1 MRGALSPEKGQ
12 NMIGTLARKRTN
24 VAALAVLVA
33 LVVAMFAVLPNVSA
47 VDNTN
52 DRTAIGFGACVLDT
66 GEGQT
71 NYMLVG
77 DSCTITTADT
87 DVVNTSD
94 STIVAGGTAES
105 GTFTLTALAV
115 GSVTITDTGEAT
127 GLSAVA
133 DETIN
138 IEVLAAPTVTITFDD
153 SDATVKAGANV
164 VATVTTR
171 GFSGNHAVTISVPST
186 GLVITGV
193 GTSASPGGGT
203 FAALVTGVTSTQIV
217 VSESTRDGTSGLLTA
232 AAGWPASAGTPE
244 SLDGLSATVT
254 IRTTGAP
261 EGEYPVSA
269 SVESVDVDADTAG
282 EGNTPPT
289 DILIQKASTTAKLT
303 VGEAGAGLSS
313 ATLSLGMR
321 TATAEETGT
330 DKAGGDGIK
339 LDIESFNSLGAK
351 ANGRDINTIIVSA
364 IGSNNIA
371 IGGLSSAQGAL
382 TVTEASA
389 STDTVKQKHTV
400 VVSKST
406 PGTVDVTATVI
417 GASGVA
423 TTETI
428 TLTFSGNPETHAVAA
443 PADALAQEN
452 DVFQPAV
459 KAVAANADATPPVVG
474 VEAKDAVEG
483 GLKFEVTGSDEAG
496 NQSALTT
503 AQITARV
510 LDADDKNVSSK
521 FSITEDIKENT
532 NGVVVIRVGTGSEK
546 LDAGTYTLETKLTG
560 KDTQET
566 EFAVS
571 GGAADVA
578 LAVSVNPDPL
588 ELGSLIDVTATV
600 TDANGTAVADGTL
613 VDFATGGS
621 LTLDEVGSIVN
632 VKTDDGVAKARF
644 IVSKGDGLA
653 TIIADAGT
661 ATGVTTVSLAAAG
674 AMADEEASVACL
686 SNLNGFA
693 TWSCGVESSA
703 SEIFGLVSG
712 RGATAIHLWNGSAW
726 VRYSVVDGTMVPGS
740 SDFMVAENDILYIS
754 N

>member
-1 MRGALSPEKGQ
+1 
-12 NMIGTLARKRTN
+12 MIGTLARKRTN
-24 VAALAVLVA
+24 LRLSHLTALAVLVA
-33 LVVAMFAVLPNVSA
+33 LVGAMFVALPHVSA
-47 VDNTN
+47 VPGTN
-52 DRTAIGFGACVLDT
+52 DRDPVAFGACVLDNGK
-66 GEGQT
+66 GET
-71 NYMLVG
+71 NYLLVG
-77 DSCTITTADT
+77 DSCTITTEVDH
-87 DVVNTSD
+87 VVTTSD
-94 STIVAGGTAES
+94 STIVAGGTAS
-105 GTFTLTALAV
+105 DTTFTLTASAV
-115 GSVTITDTGEAT
+115 GSVTITDTN
-127 GLSAVA
+127 A
-133 DETIN
+133 DADTADPLPSDDQKIK
-138 IEVLAAPTVTITFDD
+138 IEVLAAPTVSIEFDD
-153 SDATVKAGANV
+153 TDATVKAGTDV
-164 VATVTTR
+164 VATITTR
-171 GFSGNHAVTISVPST
+171 GFSVNHAVTVSVPST
-186 GLVITGV
+186 GLLFTEVSDNTVDTDIYD
-193 GTSASPGGGT
+193 GGFT
-203 FAALVTGVTSTQIV
+203 AIPVGVTSALLVTSLTDDWAV
-217 VSESTRDGTSGLLTA
+217 PGSDPDFAVDGLTA
-232 AAGWPASAGTPE
+232 
-244 SLDGLSATVT
+244 TVK

-261 EGEYPVSA
+261 DGEYEIDA
-269 SVESVDVDADTAG
+269 SVESVDADSDATDEQFAPVTDTV
-282 EGNTPPT
+282 
-289 DILIQKASTTAKLT
+289 IQKASTSATLT
-303 VGEAGAGLSS
+303 VGEAGAGLAS

-351 ANGRDINTIIVSA
+351 ANSRDVNTIIVSA

-371 IGGLSSAQGAL
+371 IGSSASAQGAL

-389 STDTVKQKHTV
+389 TTDTVKQKHTV

-406 PGTVDVTATVI
+406 PGTVDVMVTVI

-428 TLTFSGNPETHAVAA
+428 TLTFSGSPETHAVAA

-452 DVFQPAV
+452 DVYQPAV
-459 KAVAANADATPPVVG
+459 KAVEADSAATPPVAA

-496 NQSALTT
+496 NQSALTK

-521 FSITEDIKENT
+521 FSITEEIKENS
-532 NGVVVIRVGTGSEK
+532 NGVVVVRVGTGPDK

-578 LAVSVNPDPL
+578 LEVSVSPDPL
-588 ELGSLIDVTATV
+588 ELGSLVNVTATV

-621 LTLDEVGSIVN
+621 LTLDKVGSIED

-644 IVSKGDGLA
+644 IVSKGEGLA
-653 TIIADAGT
+653 TIIADAGS
-661 ATGVTTVSLAAAG
+661 ATGVATVSLATAA

-686 SNLNGFA
+686 SNLSGFA
-693 TWSCGVESSA
+693 TWTCGVESSA

-740 SDFMVAENDILYIS
+740 SDFMVAQNDILYIS